1 MKNLPNLQHQ
11 GLNQK
16 MTSSENII
24 QIKNLSK
31 RYQDGFKALKSV
43 NLNIK
48 KGEIFALLGPNG
60 AGKTTLIN
68 MICGIVNIREGAVSI
83 SGNDVVNDYRLTRKL
98 VGLVP
103 QELTSETFETVLGT
117 VNFSRGLFGKKEN
130 NKYIEKPNI
139 KIDAVIFMACSL
151 CPIHPETKDNFQ
163 KYVTKYSEII
173 RAKDAEPMLFMSW
186 PYGNRP
192 KMIDSLRKVFVN
204 TANKNN
210 LLLIPAGEAFYKFS
224 QAHPDINL
232 YTDDYRHPS
241 KEGTY
246 LAAAVVFA
254 TLYGKATAGNQG
266 IMNLDKDIALKIQ
279 LSVDKTV
286 SEFLGVVLK

>member
-1 MKNLPNLQHQ
+1 MTKFIYNKFMKQFLFHRVIFFSLILISVSMFSFADLDIKEPKTKKIDSLMLVGNSFFYYNNSLHNHL
-11 GLNQK
+11 GDL
-16 MTSSENII
+16 
-24 QIKNLSK
+24 IKN
-31 RYQDGFKALKSV
+31 DTNV
-43 NLNIK
+43 NAMTRRSIT
-48 KGEIFALLGPNG
+48 ING
-60 AGKTTLIN
+60 SDLPWHDI
-68 MICGIVNIREGAVSI
+68 ES
-83 SGNDVVNDYRLTRKL
+83 YLTNEQI
-98 VGLVP
+98 GSY
-103 QELTSETFETVLGT
+103 TIDADD
-117 VNFSRGLFGKKEN
+117 N

-192 KMIDSLRKVFVN
+192 KMIDSLRKVFTS

-210 LLLIPAGEAFYKFS
+210 LLLIPAGEAFFKFS